1 MTENKITFKVD
12 GKLLSEAL
20 TNIGNATATNLDDRD
35 EIAIVLK
42 YINCAIDTLESYR
55 NFIHDYTEGD

>member
-20 TNIGNATATNLDDRD
+20 TNIGNATAVNLADKD
-35 EIAIVLK
+35 EITIVLK

-55 NFIHDYTEGD
+55 NFIHDYTEDD